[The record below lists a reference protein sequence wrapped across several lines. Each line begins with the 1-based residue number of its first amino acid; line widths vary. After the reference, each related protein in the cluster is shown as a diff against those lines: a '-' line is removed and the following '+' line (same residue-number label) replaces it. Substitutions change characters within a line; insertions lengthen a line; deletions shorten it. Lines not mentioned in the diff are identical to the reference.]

1 MLRYEIK
8 LSDDSIRRE
17 KMVWREKYLSPNL
30 SCITGVTDPSYHLE
44 KFNKLA
50 STNSIIN
57 IDSALNLEC
66 RNVKRQ
72 GYIIVKEKEYDT
84 FSDSTIDYSSE
95 KTGKTIDYQYM
106 VNNEKYFYWGKFENE
121 DKSGYTINN
130 LLNYDSESGKV
141 VETIK
146 VESSKTASPLKID
159 TVYWIEDG
167 EVEIDGSVYV
177 YDKNEGEGNTPEN
190 TGILKFK
197 DSGDALEPSAITR
210 CKTIEFY
217 PYGSAA
223 EYEEVTKFRL
233 YKNDNQEESFSRIT
247 FARYYYYVKYKNHY
261 CQVKQKFGDDD
272 YQFVCEIPLY
282 ILSGKTEEWTDNIQ
296 TKEYPLYF
304 HTIFRDLLVC
314 KNNICFLVI

>member
-247 FARYYYYVKYKNHY
+247 FARYYY
-261 CQVKQKFGDDD
+261 
-272 YQFVCEIPLY
+272 
-282 ILSGKTEEWTDNIQ
+282 
-296 TKEYPLYF
+296 
-304 HTIFRDLLVC
+304 
-314 KNNICFLVI
+314 